1 MKVVFVPQ
9 NDRNY
14 LIKIGYI
21 LSFWFDTHST
31 MQQFCSKHLINKLE
45 DYKNAA
51 FFLVDGLPNDQQATV
66 FWLSNLCESSWVIAN
81 GPFYDYLPWLDYLN
95 TINRPSFQ
103 YS

>member
-31 MQQFCSKHLINKLE
+31 MQQFCSKHLVNKLE

-66 FWLSNLCESSWVIAN
+66 FWLSFW
-81 GPFYDYLPWLDYLN
+81 LPLLP
-95 TINRPSFQ
+95 IL
-103 YS
+103 